1 MSRPDVKVK
10 FSSTVDLN
18 MSLKGREQRNLNF
31 RREENNV
38 VEWAWITK
46 EFCLRL
52 IISSCKNTKGEAR
65 LTRDAGSRQ
74 LHSQVC

>member
-1 MSRPDVKVK
+1 M
-10 FSSTVDLN
+10 
-18 MSLKGREQRNLNF
+18 GREQRNLNF

-65 LTRDAGSRQ
+65 LARDVISCQFLIVRSAEWDPAWPLGR
-74 LHSQVC
+74 